1 MPRAGLTSNAAIGT
15 PAAPATADTSGS
27 KLAGLAKL
35 KTAGKKVVLTTKLTG
50 HEDHDDFEQY
60 GSLAGP
66 PGRPV
71 ATDVEAATCVLRW
84 EPPRHTGG
92 RGIAVVGYHITV
104 QFAGDGGFFVH
115 TPDTGSF
122 DPNML
127 LQGLRPDTWHE
138 FQVAAITAGGVG
150 APSLPSRPA
159 QTPRAPQLHRD
170 LEAAKLALQKT
181 RTKLTE
187 KRDALMRMGAGGAG
201 MAPTGGMGIYG
212 PGASGG
218 AAPGGALLDGAAKGS
233 HRHKKAAQREIDALQ
248 QKAAVQLR
256 RLDALQSQRA
266 AELRQQRLRMLEA
279 AGAELPPELKAMQEQ
294 REKAKRAKEQSV
306 DGQIDALVATA
317 AKGDAPA
324 SAAAS
329 ASASASAAPPA
340 PPAPSIASLAAP
352 HLDSDLVELALLRLP
367 MPVLCLARQVSAPWA
382 AGVGQLQRN
391 PVWQVRHVSVRALI
405 EGGASDAAI
414 GKRVRACRHDLDLLD
429 DDGNTPLHIAVRH
442 AKTARD
448 LKAGD
453 ARAERI
459 GPELLHAMAA
469 ASADTAALVSEY
481 QRGEVP
487 LHLALRIGVARAK
500 VLALLHA
507 APRAASSLDY
517 RGRSPLHIAAS
528 QGAPAAVVQALLTY
542 RPHAAVT
549 CDDEGRSPL
558 DLALKRKHINPQVVS
573 LLERQRDAVFVALE
587 ADELHWAWGGSD
599 GDTDEGDVDG
609 GDLALW

>member
-1 MPRAGLTSNAAIGT
+1 MAKNSQIMPGAGLTSNAATGT

-233 HRHKKAAQREIDALQ
+233 HRHKKAVQREIDALQ

-256 RLDALQSQRA
+256 RLDALQSRRA

-306 DGQIDALVATA
+306 DGQIDALVAA

-324 SAAAS
+324 PAAAS
-329 ASASASAAPPA
+329 ASAAAPPA
-340 PPAPSIASLAAP
+340 APSAAAAPPAGDTTATKP
-352 HLDSDLVELALLRLP
+352 AL
-367 MPVLCLARQVSAPWA
+367 SGW
-382 AGVGQLQRN
+382 
-391 PVWQVRHVSVRALI
+391 
-405 EGGASDAAI
+405 
-414 GKRVRACRHDLDLLD
+414 KR
-429 DDGNTPLHIAVRH
+429 
-442 AKTARD
+442 
-448 LKAGD
+448 
-453 ARAERI
+453 
-459 GPELLHAMAA
+459 MQAA
-469 ASADTAALVSEY
+469 AVSGKSSGETAQKQQE
-481 QRGEVP
+481 RG
-487 LHLALRIGVARAK
+487 AIMG
-500 VLALLHA
+500 
-507 APRAASSLDY
+507 
-517 RGRSPLHIAAS
+517 
-528 QGAPAAVVQALLTY
+528 VVQAAKQRRELTSGAVGSDAWRQLLQLHAY
-542 RPHAAVT
+542 KRLFEEDDLREAERAAVRYT
-549 CDDEGRSPL
+549 DFHRERCRARVFRALSAHV
-558 DLALKRKHINPQVVS
+558 LA
-573 LLERQRDAVFVALE
+573 
-587 ADELHWAWGGSD
+587 D
-599 GDTDEGDVDG
+599 GDLKLWRYFNLVVNRIRATDRHALCPALPG
-609 GDLALW
+609 GDAPSL